1 MAKKFG
7 KFLFLTAAVSTAAA
21 GAYYYLKKKNEPAAP
36 EDDEFDDFDD
46 FSSDLEEE
54 SADTSKSGAS
64 MDAEKSSKNRSYV
77 NLGLDKAKD
86 ALENVTKDAVEKT
99 EEFFDDEDNSKDAM

>member
-7 KFLFLTAAVSTAAA
+7 KFLFLTAAVSTAVA
-21 GAYYYLKKKNEPAAP
+21 GACYYLKKKNEPLTQ

-46 FSSDLEEE
+46 FSSDLDDESDDEANNDTASE
-54 SADTSKSGAS
+54 SA
-64 MDAEKSSKNRSYV
+64 SSDNRNYV
-77 NLGLDKAKD
+77 DLSLDKAKD

-99 EEFFDDEDNSKDAM
+99 EEFFDDEDNSNDAM